1 MAKRVPA
8 GNSVTNGESDFESRG
23 FIDGYAAGYISV
35 QCLRLPEIAIFT
47 DTSAAPNPLYLTRN
61 SKRLLGG
68 RYRERKIIPVSIHW
82 ESQAS

>member
-1 MAKRVPA
+1 MMSAAQLQLRGRVF
-8 GNSVTNGESDFESRG
+8 GTH
-23 FIDGYAAGYISV
+23 GYV
-35 QCLRLPEIAIFT
+35 RRAIFT